1 MKSNISRSRQ
11 SDELSI
17 SAPRRTGTPPLLFG
31 TRCLKPDSTISLKT
45 FSKMELISTTNFVV
59 EVEKSE
65 QPNRVFSEPA
75 HLNRIVHISITEVT
89 KIQKAVSRKWL
100 AILFIPFPILLL
112 FGHGLLDRIADWE
125 TNGKVVAFG
134 RNEKRG
140 ALLLGYTLIT
150 LWMIF
155 LIVAVVFL

>member
-17 SAPRRTGTPPLLFG
+17 SVPRRTGTPLLLFG
-31 TRCLKPDSTISLKT
+31 TRCLKPDSVISLKT
-45 FSKMELISTTNFVV
+45 FSNMELISTTNFVV

-65 QPNRVFSEPA
+65 QPNRVFSEPV
-75 HLNRIVHISITEVT
+75 HLYQIVHISITEVT

-112 FGHGLLDRIADWE
+112 FGHGLLDQIADWE
-125 TNGKVVAFG
+125 THGKVVAFG

-155 LIVAVVFL
+155 LIVAVVLL